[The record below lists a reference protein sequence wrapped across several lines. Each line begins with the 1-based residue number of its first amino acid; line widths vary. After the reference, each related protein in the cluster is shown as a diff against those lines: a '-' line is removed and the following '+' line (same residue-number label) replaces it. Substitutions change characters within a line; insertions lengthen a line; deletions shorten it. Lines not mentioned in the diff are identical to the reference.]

1 MSRTIL
7 RISSLWSA
15 AFALSLLV
23 TPASSWGQEEPEFS
37 ELRALLEINTTD
49 GDAGFQI
56 LIDGDGW
63 RDVRVDDPNGQKI
76 YSVSGDKSVKEQG
89 LTENFFE
96 SSEPG
101 CDEEGFS
108 LTETLE
114 RFPAGEYR
122 VRGKSTD
129 NQMMEGEA
137 ILTHAIPAAAGNL
150 MPNKVTGVNPANTV
164 ISWTEDTGGLGL
176 CPPDDPAD
184 LPVAPADV
192 PLFGYQLVVAR
203 EVPEPLLEFVVEVPP
218 GTTSVTVSPEFMQ
231 GNAIYKYEVVAI
243 EERMIDG
250 QVVKGNQSI
259 AENFF
264 CTVGVAAEDCAL
276 PD

>member
-1 MSRTIL
+1 MSCTIL
-7 RISSLWSA
+7 RRVSLCSA

-37 ELRALLEINTTD
+37 ELRALIEINTTD

-122 VRGKSTD
+122 VRGKTTD
-129 NQMMEGEA
+129 NEMFEGEA
-137 ILTHAIPAAAGNL
+137 ILTHAIPAAPGNL
-150 MPNKVTGVNPANTV
+150 TPNQVTGVNPANTV

-176 CPPDDPAD
+176 CPANGADIPDPAG
-184 LPVAPADV
+184 VT
-192 PLFGYQLVVAR
+192 LFGYQLVVAR
-203 EVPEPLLEFVVEVPP
+203 EVPVPLLEFVVEVPP
-218 GTTSVTVSPEFMQ
+218 NVTSVTVSPEFME

-250 QVVKGNQSI
+250 EAVKGNQSI

-264 CTVGVAAEDCAL
+264 CTVGVAAEDCEL